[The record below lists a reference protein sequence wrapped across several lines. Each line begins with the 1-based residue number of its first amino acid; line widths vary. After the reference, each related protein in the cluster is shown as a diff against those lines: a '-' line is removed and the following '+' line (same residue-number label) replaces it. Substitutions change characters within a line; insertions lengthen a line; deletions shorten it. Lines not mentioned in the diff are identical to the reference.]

1 MVLITLI
8 VDSRSKELMES
19 NQAGPVYNFSAGP
32 AALPKAVMEKAQAE
46 FINWHELGTSVMEI
60 SHRSK
65 PFIRVAQEAE
75 QDLRDLLN
83 IPSNYKVLFCQGG
96 ARAQFAAVPL
106 NLLGDA
112 TKATYID
119 AGYWA
124 ESAVKEAKK
133 YCEIDVFNAKV
144 TKEGKTAVLPASEW
158 KIDPE
163 SAYVHFCP
171 NETIDGIEINDLP
184 DTDKPIV
191 ADMSSTILSRQIDVS
206 KYGVIYAGAQKNIGP
221 AGICIA
227 IVRDDLLDLAS
238 DVLPT
243 ILNYKVQAEQD
254 SMFNTPPTF
263 AWYLSGLVFKW
274 LKGQG
279 GVAAIEKIN
288 REKAALLYNAIDESP
303 FYRNTI
309 HPDNRSLMNVPFQL
323 VKPELDS
330 TFLELAEARGLVSLQ
345 GHRVAGGMRA
355 SIYNAMTLEGVQ
367 ALVDFMQEFEQQ
379 YA

>member
-1 MVLITLI
+1 
-8 VDSRSKELMES
+8 MES
-19 NQAGPVYNFSAGP
+19 PEVYNFSAGP
-32 AALPKAVMEKAQAE
+32 AGLPKAVMQKAQQE
-46 FINWHELGTSVMEI
+46 FVDWNDLGTSVMEI

-65 PFIRVAQEAE
+65 PFLKVAEEAE
-75 QDLRDLLN
+75 QDLRDLLS

-112 TKATYID
+112 SKATYID

-124 ESAVKEAKK
+124 ESAVAEAER
-133 YCEIDVFNAKV
+133 YCVTDVYDAKTTID
-144 TKEGKTAVLPASEW
+144 GKIAVKPASEW

-163 SAYVHFCP
+163 AAYVHFCP

-184 DTDKPIV
+184 ETDKPIV
-191 ADMSSTILSRQIDVS
+191 ADMSSTILSREIDVS

-227 IVRDDLLDLAS
+227 IVRDDLLELAHS
-238 DVLPT
+238 ALPSV
-243 ILNYKVQAEQD
+243 LNYKVLAEKD

-274 LKGQG
+274 LKEQG
-279 GVAAIEKIN
+279 GVKAIEQHNK
-288 REKAALLYNAIDESP
+288 EKGAILYNYIDESD
-303 FYRNTI
+303 FYKNDV
-309 HPDNRSLMNVPFQL
+309 HPTNRSLMNVPFQL
-323 VKPELDS
+323 AKPELDAK
-330 TFLELAEARGLVSLQ
+330 FLELADAKGLKSLK
-345 GHRVAGGMRA
+345 GHRAVGGMRA
-355 SIYNAMTLEGVQ
+355 SIYNAMPIEGVK
-367 ALVDFMQEFEQQ
+367 ALVEFMKEFERQ

>member
-1 MVLITLI
+1 M
-8 VDSRSKELMES
+8 ELKS
-19 NQAGPVYNFSAGP
+19 DTVYNFSAGP

-46 FINWHELGTSVMEI
+46 FINWNQLGTSVMEI

-65 PFIRVAQEAE
+65 EFIQVAQEAE

-83 IPSNYKVLFCQGG
+83 IPDNYKVLFCQGG

-106 NLLGDA
+106 NLLGQA

-124 ESAVKEAKK
+124 ESAIDEAEK
-133 YCEIDVFNAKV
+133 YCEIDVFDAK
-144 TKEGKTAVLPASEW
+144 TNIDGQTAVKPASEW
-158 KIDPE
+158 QVDAD

-184 DTDKPIV
+184 VTDKPIV
-191 ADMSSTILSRQIDVS
+191 ADMSSNILSREIDVS

-221 AGICIA
+221 AGITIV
-227 IVRDDLLDLAS
+227 IVRDDLLELAQNA
-238 DVLPT
+238 LPSV
-243 ILNYKVQAEQD
+243 LNYKVLAEKD
-254 SMFNTPPTF
+254 SMFNTPPTY

-274 LKGQG
+274 LKSQG
-279 GVAAIEKIN
+279 GVKAIEQIN
-288 REKAALLYNAIDESP
+288 REKADALYGYIDQSP

-309 HPDNRSLMNVPFQL
+309 HPDNRSRMNVPFQL
-323 VKPELDS
+323 AKPELDAK
-330 TFLELAEARGLVSLQ
+330 FLELAKERGLVALK
-345 GHRVAGGMRA
+345 GHRAVGGMRA
-355 SIYNAMTLEGVQ
+355 SIYNAMSLEGVQ
-367 ALVDFMQEFEQQ
+367 ALVAFMQEFEAE